1 MSDREIHV
9 TDFDLERLRS
19 LLDDTRLW
27 SARDRKHVE
36 QLEGELEKAYVVAPA
51 EIPADVVTMNSEVAV
66 RDLDSGQ
73 EMAFTLVFPS
83 EADVEQR
90 KISIL
95 APVGTAVLGY
105 RVGDTIEWKVP
116 ARVRNLKIKR
126 VLYQPEAAGDFD
138 R

>member
-126 VLYQPEAAGDFD
+126 VLYQPEAGGDFD

>member
-1 MSDREIHV
+1 
-9 TDFDLERLRS
+9 
-19 LLDDTRLW
+19 
-27 SARDRKHVE
+27 
-36 QLEGELEKAYVVAPA
+36 LEKAYVVAPA

-105 RVGDTIEWKVP
+105 RVGDIIEWKVP

>member
-66 RDLDSGQ
+66 RDLGSGQ